1 MANYKVL
8 VENFAAPLGDIVT
21 DDQLYG
27 VNIEAL
33 IESGVLKLETS
44 KTKTDKE

>member
-8 VENFAAPLGDIVT
+8 VENFAAPLGTTVT
-21 DDQLYG
+21 DDELTG
-27 VNIEAL
+27 SNVEAL
-33 IESGVLKLETS
+33 VEAGVLKIETS